1 MVFIFEKHGIIFMIK
16 FSVKCLLKSKGDN
29 MNKILVVDDERP
41 IAEIIKY
48 NLQKE
53 GFEVQTAYDGDE
65 AIKTVHRMKPELVI
79 LDIML
84 PKKNG
89 FDVLKEIRM
98 EYVMPVIMLTAK
110 EEENDKITGLE
121 LGADDYIT
129 KPFSNKELVARV
141 RANLR
146 RVKLSKVD
154 EEMKFKIITVGN
166 LTIDM
171 NTYEVFKN
179 EEIIDLT
186 NREFDLLK
194 YLFQNSD
201 RVFNREHLLKEVW
214 GYEFGDLRTVDVTVR
229 RLREKIET
237 EDDKYIITKR
247 GTGYYFKSR

>member
-1 MVFIFEKHGIIFMIK
+1 M
-16 FSVKCLLKSKGDN
+16 SN
-29 MNKILVVDDERP
+29 ILVVDDERP

-53 GFEVQTAYDGDE
+53 GFTVQTAYDGEE
-65 AIKTVHRMKPELVI
+65 AIKLVRKINPELII

-89 FDVLKEIRM
+89 FEVLREIRM
-98 EYVMPVIMLTAK
+98 EYMMPVIMLTAK

-129 KPFSNKELVARV
+129 KPFSNKELIARV

-146 RVKLSKVD
+146 RVKLSSTN
-154 EEMKFKIITVGN
+154 EEMKAKIINVGN

-171 NTYEVFKN
+171 NTYEVSRDKD
-179 EEIIDLT
+179 IIDLT

-194 YLFQNSD
+194 YLFLNSD

-237 EDDKYIITKR
+237 ENDKYIITKR
-247 GTGYYFKSR
+247 GTGYYFKSK

>member
-1 MVFIFEKHGIIFMIK
+1 MP
-16 FSVKCLLKSKGDN
+16 
-29 MNKILVVDDERP
+29 KILVVDDERP

-53 GFEVQTAYDGDE
+53 GFEVQTAYDGEE
-65 AIKTVHRMKPELVI
+65 AIKMVHKMNPELII
-79 LDIML
+79 LDIVL

-89 FDVLKEIRM
+89 FEVLKEIRM
-98 EYVMPVIMLTAK
+98 EFVMPVIMLTAK

-129 KPFSNKELVARV
+129 KPFSNKELIARV

-146 RVKLSKVD
+146 RVKLSNVN
-154 EEMKFKIITVGN
+154 EEMKSKIISVGN

-171 NTYEVFKN
+171 NTFEVSRDN
-179 EEIIDLT
+179 QIIDLT

-194 YLFQNSD
+194 YLFLNAD

-237 EDDKYIITKR
+237 DDDKYIITKR

>member
-1 MVFIFEKHGIIFMIK
+1 M
-16 FSVKCLLKSKGDN
+16 SQ
-29 MNKILVVDDERP
+29 KILVVDDERP

-53 GFEVQTAYDGDE
+53 GFEVQTVYDGED
-65 AIKTVHRMKPELVI
+65 AIKMVHKMKPDLVL
-79 LDIML
+79 LDVML
-84 PKKNG
+84 PRKGG
-89 FDVLKEIRM
+89 FEILKEIRM

-110 EEENDKITGLE
+110 EEESDKISGLE

-129 KPFSNKELVARV
+129 KPFSTKEVVARV
-141 RANLR
+141 KANLR
-146 RVKLSKVD
+146 RVKLSTIE
-154 EEMKFKIITVGN
+154 EEMKSKIVSAGN
-166 LTIDM
+166 LTIDL
-171 NTYEVFKN
+171 NTYEVSKN
-179 EEIIDLT
+179 NINIDLT

-237 EDDKYIITKR
+237 EEDKYIITKR
-247 GTGYYFKSR
+247 GMGYYFKSR

>member
-1 MVFIFEKHGIIFMIK
+1 MP
-16 FSVKCLLKSKGDN
+16 
-29 MNKILVVDDERP
+29 KILVVDDERP

-65 AIKTVHRMKPELVI
+65 AIKMVHKLNPDLII
-79 LDIML
+79 LDVML

-89 FDVLKEIRM
+89 FDVLKEIRIQYM
-98 EYVMPVIMLTAK
+98 MPVIMLTAK

-129 KPFSNKELVARV
+129 KPFSNKELIARV

-146 RVKLSKVD
+146 RVKLSNVN
-154 EEMKFKIITVGN
+154 EEMKAKIINAGN

-171 NTYEVFKN
+171 NTFEVSKDN
-179 EEIIDLT
+179 EIIDLT

-194 YLFQNSD
+194 YLFLNAD

-237 EDDKYIITKR
+237 DDDKYIITKR

>member
-1 MVFIFEKHGIIFMIK
+1 MP
-16 FSVKCLLKSKGDN
+16 
-29 MNKILVVDDERP
+29 KILVVDDERP

-53 GFEVQTAYDGDE
+53 GFEVQTAYDGEE
-65 AIKTVHRMKPELVI
+65 AIKMVHKMNPELII

-89 FDVLKEIRM
+89 FEVLREIRIQ
-98 EYVMPVIMLTAK
+98 YVMPVIMLTAK
-110 EEENDKITGLE
+110 EEETDKITGLD
-121 LGADDYIT
+121 LGADDYIV

-141 RANLR
+141 NANLR
-146 RVKLSKVD
+146 RVKLSNVN
-154 EEMKFKIITVGN
+154 EEMKSKIITVGN

-171 NTYEVFKN
+171 NTFEVSRNN
-179 EEIIDLT
+179 EVIDLT

-194 YLFQNSD
+194 YLFLNAD

-237 EDDKYIITKR
+237 DDDKYIITKR

>member
-1 MVFIFEKHGIIFMIK
+1 MEG
-16 FSVKCLLKSKGDN
+16 N
-29 MNKILVVDDERP
+29 MPKILVVDDERP

-53 GFEVQTAYDGDE
+53 GYEVQTSYDGDD
-65 AIKTVHRMKPELVI
+65 AIKMVHKMNPDLLL
-79 LDIML
+79 LDVML
-84 PKKNG
+84 PGKNG
-89 FDVLKEIRM
+89 FEILKEIRM

-129 KPFSNKELVARV
+129 KPFSTKEVIARV
-141 RANLR
+141 KANLR
-146 RVKLSKVD
+146 RVQLSNIK
-154 EEMKFKIITVGN
+154 EEMKSKIVRTGN

-171 NTYEVFKN
+171 NTYEVSKEDQN
-179 EEIIDLT
+179 IDLT

-201 RVFNREHLLKEVW
+201 KVFNREHLLKEVW

-237 EDDKYIITKR
+237 DDDKYIITKR
-247 GTGYYFKSR
+247 GMGYYFKSR

>member
-1 MVFIFEKHGIIFMIK
+1 MP
-16 FSVKCLLKSKGDN
+16 
-29 MNKILVVDDERP
+29 KILVVDDERP

-53 GFEVQTAYDGDE
+53 GYEVHTAYDGDE
-65 AIKTVHRMKPELVI
+65 AIKVVHKTNPELVI

-98 EYVMPVIMLTAK
+98 EYVMPVVMLTAK

-129 KPFSNKELVARV
+129 KPFSNKELIARV
-141 RANLR
+141 KANLR
-146 RVKLSKVD
+146 RVRLSNVN
-154 EEMKFKIITVGN
+154 EEMKSKIIEAGN
-166 LTIDM
+166 LIIDM
-171 NTYEVFKN
+171 NTYEVSRDN
-179 EEIIDLT
+179 QIIDLT

-194 YLFQNSD
+194 YLFLNAD

-237 EDDKYIITKR
+237 DDDKYIITKR
-247 GTGYYFKSR
+247 GTGYYFKSK

>member
-1 MVFIFEKHGIIFMIK
+1 MPKV
-16 FSVKCLLKSKGDN
+16 
-29 MNKILVVDDERP
+29 LVVDDERP

-48 NLQKE
+48 NLLKE
-53 GFEVQTAYDGDE
+53 GFEVQTANDGDE
-65 AIKTVHRMKPELVI
+65 AIKMVHKMSPELVI

-89 FDVLKEIRM
+89 FEVLKEIRM

-129 KPFSNKELVARV
+129 KPFSNKELIARV

-146 RVKLSKVD
+146 RVKLSNVN
-154 EEMKFKIITVGN
+154 EEMKSKIIIAGN
-166 LTIDM
+166 LKIDM
-171 NTYEVFKN
+171 NTYEVSKDN
-179 EEIIDLT
+179 EIIDLT

-194 YLFQNSD
+194 YLFLNAD

-229 RLREKIET
+229 RLREKIESD
-237 EDDKYIITKR
+237 EDKYIITKR

>member
-1 MVFIFEKHGIIFMIK
+1 MP
-16 FSVKCLLKSKGDN
+16 
-29 MNKILVVDDERP
+29 KILVVDDERP

-53 GFEVQTAYDGDE
+53 GYEVQTAYDGDE
-65 AIKTVHRMKPELVI
+65 AIKMVHKTNPELVI

-98 EYVMPVIMLTAK
+98 EYVMPVVMLTAK
-110 EEENDKITGLE
+110 EENDKITGLE

-129 KPFSNKELVARV
+129 KPFSNKELIARV
-141 RANLR
+141 KANLR
-146 RVKLSKVD
+146 RVKLSNVN
-154 EEMKFKIITVGN
+154 EEMKSKIIEAGN

-171 NTYEVFKN
+171 NTYEVSKDN
-179 EEIIDLT
+179 KIIDLT

-194 YLFQNSD
+194 YLFLNAD

-237 EDDKYIITKR
+237 DEDKYIITKR
-247 GTGYYFKSR
+247 GTGYYFKSK

>member
-1 MVFIFEKHGIIFMIK
+1 MP
-16 FSVKCLLKSKGDN
+16 
-29 MNKILVVDDERP
+29 KILVVDDERP

-53 GFEVQTAYDGDE
+53 GFEVQTAYDGEE
-65 AIKTVHRMKPELVI
+65 AVKAVHQFKPELII

-84 PKKNG
+84 PKKSG

-98 EYVMPVIMLTAK
+98 EYMMPVIMLTAK
-110 EEENDKITGLE
+110 EEENDKVTGLE

-129 KPFSNKELVARV
+129 KPFSNKELIARV
-141 RANLR
+141 KANLR
-146 RVKLSKVD
+146 RVQLSKVE
-154 EEMKFKIITVGN
+154 EEMKAKIISVGN

-171 NTYEVFKN
+171 NTYEVSRKGQ
-179 EEIIDLT
+179 IIDLT

-194 YLFQNSD
+194 YLFQNAD

-237 EDDKYIITKR
+237 EDEKYIITKR
-247 GTGYYFKSR
+247 GTGYYFKSK

>member
-1 MVFIFEKHGIIFMIK
+1 MP
-16 FSVKCLLKSKGDN
+16 
-29 MNKILVVDDERP
+29 KILVVDDERP

-53 GFEVQTAYDGDE
+53 GYEVNTAYDGDE
-65 AIKTVHRMKPELVI
+65 AVKMVHKTNPELII

-98 EYVMPVIMLTAK
+98 EFVMPVIMLTAK

-121 LGADDYIT
+121 LGADDYIC
-129 KPFSNKELVARV
+129 KPFSNKELIARV
-141 RANLR
+141 KANLR
-146 RVKLSKVD
+146 RVKLSNVN
-154 EEMKFKIITVGN
+154 EEMKSKIIEVGN
-166 LTIDM
+166 LKIDM
-171 NTYEVFKN
+171 NTYEVSKEN
-179 EEIIDLT
+179 HIIDLT

-194 YLFQNSD
+194 YLFMNSD

-237 EDDKYIITKR
+237 DEDKYIITKR

>member
-1 MVFIFEKHGIIFMIK
+1 MP
-16 FSVKCLLKSKGDN
+16 
-29 MNKILVVDDERP
+29 KILVVDDERP

-53 GFEVQTAYDGDE
+53 GFEVETAYDGDE
-65 AIKTVHRMKPELVI
+65 AIKMVHKVNPDLML

-84 PKKNG
+84 PGKNG
-89 FDVLKEIRM
+89 FEVLKEIRM

-110 EEENDKITGLE
+110 EEESDKVTGLE

-129 KPFSNKELVARV
+129 KPFSTKELIARV
-141 RANLR
+141 KANLR
-146 RVKLSKVD
+146 RVELSKPI
-154 EEMKFKIITVGN
+154 EEMKSKIVKAGN

-171 NTYEVFKN
+171 NTYEVSKDD
-179 EEIIDLT
+179 EIIDLT

-194 YLFQNSD
+194 YLFQNSG

-214 GYEFGDLRTVDVTVR
+214 DYDFGDLRTVDVTVR

-237 EDDKYIITKR
+237 DEDKYIITKR
-247 GTGYYFKSR
+247 GLGYYFKDK

>member
-1 MVFIFEKHGIIFMIK
+1 MP
-16 FSVKCLLKSKGDN
+16 
-29 MNKILVVDDERP
+29 KIVVVDDERP

-53 GFEVQTAYDGDE
+53 GFEVQTAYDGEE
-65 AIKTVHRMKPELVI
+65 AIKVVHKLNPELVI
-79 LDIML
+79 LDVML

-89 FDVLKEIRM
+89 FEVLKEIRM

-146 RVKLSKVD
+146 RVKLSNVN
-154 EEMKFKIITVGN
+154 EEMKSKIINVGN
-166 LTIDM
+166 LIMDM
-171 NTYEVFKN
+171 NTYEVSKDN
-179 EEIIDLT
+179 QIIDLT

-237 EDDKYIITKR
+237 EEDKYIITKR

>member
-1 MVFIFEKHGIIFMIK
+1 MPKV
-16 FSVKCLLKSKGDN
+16 
-29 MNKILVVDDERP
+29 LVVDDERP

-48 NLQKE
+48 NLVKE
-53 GFEVQTAYDGDE
+53 GFEVQTANDGEE
-65 AIKTVHRMKPELVI
+65 AIKMVHKMSPELVI

-89 FDVLKEIRM
+89 FEVLKEIRM

-129 KPFSNKELVARV
+129 KPFSNKELIARV

-146 RVKLSKVD
+146 RVKLSNVN
-154 EEMKFKIITVGN
+154 EEMKSKIIIAGN
-166 LTIDM
+166 LKIDM
-171 NTYEVFKN
+171 NTYEVSKDN
-179 EEIIDLT
+179 EIIDLT

-194 YLFQNSD
+194 YLFLNAD

-237 EDDKYIITKR
+237 EEDKYIITKR
-247 GTGYYFKSR
+247 GTGYYFKSK

>member
-1 MVFIFEKHGIIFMIK
+1 MP
-16 FSVKCLLKSKGDN
+16 
-29 MNKILVVDDERP
+29 KILVVDDERP

-53 GFEVQTAYDGDE
+53 GFEVQTAYDGEE
-65 AIKTVHRMKPELVI
+65 ALKMVHKLNPELVI

-89 FDVLKEIRM
+89 FEVLKEIRM

-110 EEENDKITGLE
+110 EEESDKITGLE

-146 RVKLSKVD
+146 RVKLSNVN
-154 EEMKFKIITVGN
+154 EEMKSKIINVGN
-166 LTIDM
+166 LTIDL
-171 NTYEVFKN
+171 NTYEVSK
-179 EEIIDLT
+179 ESQIIDLT

-237 EDDKYIITKR
+237 EEDKYIITKR

>member
-1 MVFIFEKHGIIFMIK
+1 MP
-16 FSVKCLLKSKGDN
+16 
-29 MNKILVVDDERP
+29 KILVVDDERP

-65 AIKTVHRMKPELVI
+65 AIKMIHKMNPELII

-89 FDVLKEIRM
+89 FEVLKEIRM
-98 EYVMPVIMLTAK
+98 EFVMPVIMLTAK

-129 KPFSNKELVARV
+129 KPFSNKELIARV

-146 RVKLSKVD
+146 RVKLSNVN
-154 EEMKFKIITVGN
+154 EEMKAKIINAGN

-171 NTYEVFKN
+171 NTFEVSRDN
-179 EEIIDLT
+179 QIIDLT

-194 YLFQNSD
+194 YLFLNAD

-237 EDDKYIITKR
+237 DDDKYIVTKR

>member
-1 MVFIFEKHGIIFMIK
+1 MEEFMP
-16 FSVKCLLKSKGDN
+16 
-29 MNKILVVDDERP
+29 KILVVDDERP

-53 GFEVQTAYDGDE
+53 GFEVQTAYDGED
-65 AIKTVHRMKPELVI
+65 ALKVVHKLNPELVI

-89 FDVLKEIRM
+89 FEVLKEIRM

-146 RVKLSKVD
+146 RVKLSNVN
-154 EEMKFKIITVGN
+154 EEMKSKIINVGN

-171 NTYEVFKN
+171 NTYEVSKDN
-179 EEIIDLT
+179 QIIDLT

-229 RLREKIET
+229 RLREKIEND
-237 EDDKYIITKR
+237 EDKYIITKR
-247 GTGYYFKSR
+247 GTGYYFKSK

>member
-1 MVFIFEKHGIIFMIK
+1 MP
-16 FSVKCLLKSKGDN
+16 
-29 MNKILVVDDERP
+29 KILVVDDERP

-53 GFEVQTAYDGDE
+53 GFEVQTAYDGEE
-65 AIKTVHRMKPELVI
+65 AIKMVHKMNPELII

-89 FDVLKEIRM
+89 FEVLKEIRM
-98 EYVMPVIMLTAK
+98 EFVMPVIMLTAK

-129 KPFSNKELVARV
+129 KPFSNKELIARV

-146 RVKLSKVD
+146 RVKLSNVN
-154 EEMKFKIITVGN
+154 EEMKSKIISAGN

-171 NTYEVFKN
+171 NTFEVSKDN
-179 EEIIDLT
+179 QIIDLT

-194 YLFQNSD
+194 YLFLNAD

>member
-1 MVFIFEKHGIIFMIK
+1 MP
-16 FSVKCLLKSKGDN
+16 
-29 MNKILVVDDERP
+29 KILVVDDERP

-53 GFEVQTAYDGDE
+53 GYEVQTAYDGEE
-65 AIKTVHRMKPELVI
+65 AIKMVHKTNPELVI

-89 FDVLKEIRM
+89 FDVLKEIRT
-98 EYVMPVIMLTAK
+98 EYVMPVVMLTAK

-129 KPFSNKELVARV
+129 KPFSNKELIARV
-141 RANLR
+141 KANLR
-146 RVKLSKVD
+146 RVQLSNVN
-154 EEMKFKIITVGN
+154 EEMKSKIIQAGN

-171 NTYEVFKN
+171 NTYEISKDN
-179 EEIIDLT
+179 KIIDLT

-194 YLFQNSD
+194 YLFLNAD

-237 EDDKYIITKR
+237 DEDKYIITKR
-247 GTGYYFKSR
+247 GTGYYFKSK

>member
-1 MVFIFEKHGIIFMIK
+1 
-16 FSVKCLLKSKGDN
+16 

-41 IAEIIKY
+41 IAEIIRY

-53 GFEVQTAYDGDE
+53 GFEVETAYDGDE
-65 AIKTVHRMKPELVI
+65 AVKSVHRMKPELII
-79 LDIML
+79 LDVML

-129 KPFSNKELVARV
+129 KPFSNKELIARV

-146 RVKLSKVD
+146 RVRLSKVD
-154 EEMKFKIITVGN
+154 EEMKSKVISSGN

-171 NTYEVFKN
+171 NTYEVLKN
-179 EEIIDLT
+179 DEIIDLT

-237 EDDKYIITKR
+237 VDDKYIITKR
-247 GTGYYFKSR
+247 GTGYYFKTRP

>member
-1 MVFIFEKHGIIFMIK
+1 MP
-16 FSVKCLLKSKGDN
+16 
-29 MNKILVVDDERP
+29 KILVVDDERP

-53 GFEVQTAYDGDE
+53 GFEVQTAYDGEE
-65 AIKTVHRMKPELVI
+65 AIKMVHKMNPELII

-89 FDVLKEIRM
+89 FDVLKEIRVQ
-98 EYVMPVIMLTAK
+98 YVMPVIMLTAK
-110 EEENDKITGLE
+110 EEENDKITGLD
-121 LGADDYIT
+121 LGADDYIV

-141 RANLR
+141 NANLR
-146 RVKLSKVD
+146 RVKLSNIN
-154 EEMKFKIITVGN
+154 EEMKSKIISVGN

-171 NTYEVFKN
+171 NTFEVSRDN
-179 EEIIDLT
+179 QIIDLT

-194 YLFQNSD
+194 YLFLNPD

-237 EDDKYIITKR
+237 DDDKYIITKR

>member
-1 MVFIFEKHGIIFMIK
+1 MP
-16 FSVKCLLKSKGDN
+16 
-29 MNKILVVDDERP
+29 KILVVDDERP

-53 GFEVQTAYDGDE
+53 GFEVQTAYDGED
-65 AIKTVHRMKPELVI
+65 ALKMVHKMNPELVI

-89 FDVLKEIRM
+89 FEVLKEIRM
-98 EYVMPVIMLTAK
+98 EFVMPVIMLTAK

-146 RVKLSKVD
+146 RVKLSNVN
-154 EEMKFKIITVGN
+154 EEMKSKIINVGN

-171 NTYEVFKN
+171 NTYEVSKEN
-179 EEIIDLT
+179 KIIDLT

-194 YLFQNSD
+194 YLFQNTD

-237 EDDKYIITKR
+237 EEDKYIVTKR
-247 GTGYYFKSR
+247 GTGYYFKSK

>member
-1 MVFIFEKHGIIFMIK
+1 MP
-16 FSVKCLLKSKGDN
+16 
-29 MNKILVVDDERP
+29 KILVVDDERP

-48 NLQKE
+48 NLLKE
-53 GFEVQTAYDGDE
+53 GFEVQTAYDGEE
-65 AIKTVHRMKPELVI
+65 ALKVVHKLNPELVI

-89 FDVLKEIRM
+89 FEVLKEIRM
-98 EYVMPVIMLTAK
+98 EFVMPVIMLTAK

-146 RVKLSKVD
+146 RVKLSNVN
-154 EEMKFKIITVGN
+154 EGMKSIIINVVK

-171 NTYEVFKN
+171 NTYEVSKEN
-179 EEIIDLT
+179 QIIDLT

-201 RVFNREHLLKEVW
+201 RVFTREHLLKEVW

-237 EDDKYIITKR
+237 EEDKYIITKR

>member
-1 MVFIFEKHGIIFMIK
+1 MP
-16 FSVKCLLKSKGDN
+16 
-29 MNKILVVDDERP
+29 KILVVDDERP

-53 GFEVQTAYDGDE
+53 GFEVQTAYDGEE
-65 AIKTVHRMKPELVI
+65 AIKTVHKMKPELII

-89 FDVLKEIRM
+89 FEVLKEIRVQ
-98 EYVMPVIMLTAK
+98 YVMPVIMLTAK
-110 EEENDKITGLE
+110 EEENDKITGLD
-121 LGADDYIT
+121 LGADDYIV
-129 KPFSNKELVARV
+129 KPFSNKELIARV
-141 RANLR
+141 NANLR
-146 RVKLSKVD
+146 RVKLSNIN
-154 EEMKFKIITVGN
+154 EEMKSKIISVGN

-171 NTYEVFKN
+171 NTFEVSRDN
-179 EEIIDLT
+179 QVIDLT

-194 YLFQNSD
+194 YLFLNAD

-237 EDDKYIITKR
+237 DDDKYIITKR
-247 GTGYYFKSR
+247 GTGYYFKSK